1 MHLSRAL
8 TLTEELFLLAQSFVL
23 DHVISEQGLYK
34 YLAVPVTGDSNI
46 HQKTW
51 AVLFSF

>member
-8 TLTEELFLLAQSFVL
+8 TLTEELFLLAQSFIS
-23 DHVISEQGLYK
+23 DYIISEQGLYK
-34 YLAVPVTGDSNI
+34 CLAVPVTGDSNI
-46 HQKTW
+46 HQKMW